1 MTDSIETIQAR
12 YIAELSALLP
22 QLEVWWERM
31 LVAHGAAAWKRWPTG
46 YSGHPRVLAV
56 FRKYYFQIEA
66 LNDAAVERS
75 NDDEPALSDEDLWGT
90 EDDADDLAVEDHAD
104 WLIFSVLDEAPE
116 LEDLVNGLCFV
127 PIGMQPDEEPV

>member
-1 MTDSIETIQAR
+1 MTDSIETIQAH
-12 YIAELSALLP
+12 YIAELRALLP
-22 QLEVWWERM
+22 QLESWWDG
-31 LVAHGAAAWKRWPTG
+31 LLALHGAAAWKRWPTG
-46 YSGHPRVLAV
+46 YAGHPRVLAV

-66 LNDAAVERS
+66 QNSAALEALV
-75 NDDEPALSDEDLWGT
+75 DDDQSPPDEELWGEEDD
-90 EDDADDLAVEDHAD
+90 EDDASVEDQAD

>member
-31 LVAHGAAAWKRWPTG
+31 LVAHGAGAWKRWPTG

-90 EDDADDLAVEDHAD
+90 EDDEDDLAVEDHAD

>member
-12 YIAELSALLP
+12 YIAELQALLP
-22 QLEVWWERM
+22 QLESWWDG
-31 LVAHGAAAWKRWPTG
+31 LLAVHGAAAWKRWPTG

-66 LNDAAVERS
+66 HNSAALEALV
-75 NDDEPALSDEDLWGT
+75 DDDQSPPDEELWGEEDD
-90 EDDADDLAVEDHAD
+90 EDDASVEDQAD